1 LERGLH
7 ESKEEDEGVLTKVKM
22 EAEMARRRPTDS
34 LQVRHRRVSQRKVKR
49 REKRGGG
56 SPYRAKELRSVS
68 NSVEIDGNAEPELDV
83 FELGLG
89 EMPSSI
95 WRDGLGMEHGGENG

>member
-1 LERGLH
+1 
-7 ESKEEDEGVLTKVKM
+7 
-22 EAEMARRRPTDS
+22 
-34 LQVRHRRVSQRKVKR
+34 
-49 REKRGGG
+49 
-56 SPYRAKELRSVS
+56 VS
-68 NSVEIDGNAEPELDV
+68 NSVEIDGNAEPKLDV